1 MMNSY
6 EAHPRYEETQ
16 YHDYGFDLQEDFS
29 QFLEEARQHGKEE
42 KLKSSSSSSVHPE
55 ESRAQ
60 VKEKKKSWK
69 ISLVSWLK
77 SENKSSTSKNK
88 NKNNNNNNSTQSN
101 AYHNN
106 NKNHH
111 GNVTGTLTSFFKGT
125 KRKESGEIP
134 YMSLHHGNH
143 AKSQNYGPLYIVT

>member
-1 MMNSY
+1 MMNSD
-6 EAHPRYEETQ
+6 EAHPRYEEAQ

-42 KLKSSSSSSVHPE
+42 KLKSSSSVHPE

-60 VKEKKKSWK
+60 IKEKKKSWK

-77 SENKSSTSKNK
+77 SENKSNTSKSK
-88 NKNNNNNNSTQSN
+88 NKNNNNNITQSN
-101 AYHNN
+101 AYYHS
-106 NKNHH
+106 NKNDH
-111 GNVTGTLTSFFKGT
+111 GNVSGPLTSFFKGT

-143 AKSQNYGPLYIVT
+143 AKSQNYGPLYMVT